1 MHILLNSKSESDSLS
16 NPTQVQF
23 NLQTLTSISSTQS
36 HLRISMFQSLTL
48 GEIQFC
54 ICSLFL
60 LRVAEVIHGFQPY
73 RKPSAPPRSWRWKLE
88 CKRPFCANQTGEE
101 TRNCRNCRGSPIFS
115 SFSSSTLVQ
124 YLFRWHPLISHPL
137 SFSYR
142 ISCSIN
148 DLTC

>member
-23 NLQTLTSISSTQS
+23 SLQTLTSISSTQS

-101 TRNCRNCRGSPIFS
+101 TRNSYKLYKLQPHFLVVFVIKSGAVSLQMAPIDQSPIE
-115 SFSSSTLVQ
+115 L
-124 YLFRWHPLISHPL
+124 
-137 SFSYR
+137 
-142 ISCSIN
+142 
-148 DLTC
+148 